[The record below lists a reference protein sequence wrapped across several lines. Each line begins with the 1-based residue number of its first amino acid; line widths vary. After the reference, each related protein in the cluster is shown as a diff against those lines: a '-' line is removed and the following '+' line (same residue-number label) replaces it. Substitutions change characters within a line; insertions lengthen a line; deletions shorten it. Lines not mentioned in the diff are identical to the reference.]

1 MGFVKFIG
9 EDAGNQ
15 FYGCLY
21 GGSLLTEKDGV
32 SKTKEIVHIL
42 ANGKFTTGYVNF
54 MKQHMPP
61 YRHIFVIVGIY
72 DANNFINN
80 ENIYFVDKSV
90 EILVKSEIRK
100 RLKQS
105 SKIIVSGVFNT
116 HVAVAFLG
124 RRQLRKTFLH
134 FWGGDFYC
142 LREPG
147 GRLKTRIKNILKIY
161 CCKKCAG
168 LIFLIDGEYD
178 NFFKITH
185 IANAHY
191 VAPMPRNTNRTL
203 RFADY
208 RADGTGAEMKKK
220 DSVNVLVGNS
230 ATETNHHLEVFE
242 MLKKFL
248 SRKIEVYV
256 PLSYGDAPYRK
267 MILHEGRRLL
277 GEAFHPIVEYM
288 KYEDY
293 VAFLAKMDIGVFNN
307 DRQQGM
313 GNITIMLALG
323 KKVYARDDTS
333 MWKRY
338 VNEGK
343 CIYPL
348 SRMKESDFD
357 AFIYFD
363 EKDKQKNEMLE
374 DSYDPVKA
382 TKEKWSFLF
391 GICCEPQYGK
401 E

>member
-1 MGFVKFIG
+1 M
-9 EDAGNQ
+9 
-15 FYGCLY
+15 
-21 GGSLLTEKDGV
+21 TEKDGS
-32 SKTKEIVHIL
+32 SKTKEIAHIL

-54 MKQHMPP
+54 MKQHMPL

-72 DANNFINN
+72 DANNFIDN
-80 ENIYFVDKSV
+80 ENIYLVNKSV
-90 EILVKSEIRK
+90 EILVNPEIRK

-105 SKIIVSGVFNT
+105 SQIIVSGVFNT
-116 HVAVAFLG
+116 HTAVAFLG
-124 RRQLRKTFLH
+124 KRQLGKTFLH

-142 LREPG
+142 LRESN
-147 GRLKTRIKNILKIY
+147 GRLKTRIKNVLKIY
-161 CCKKCAG
+161 CCRKCAG

-178 NFFKITH
+178 NFFEITH
-185 IANAHY
+185 IVNAHY

-208 RADGTGAEMKKK
+208 RTDGTGADRETK
-220 DSVNVLVGNS
+220 DCINVLVGNS

-248 SRKIEVYV
+248 PNKIEVYV
-256 PLSYGDAPYRK
+256 PLSYGDEPYRE
-267 MILHEGRRLL
+267 MILHEGRQLL
-277 GEAFHPIVEYM
+277 GEAFHPIVTYM

-293 VAFLAKMDIGVFNN
+293 VAFLAKMDIGIFNN

-338 VNEGK
+338 EREGK

-348 SRMKESDFD
+348 SGMKELDFN

-363 EKDKQKNEMLE
+363 EKEKQNNEMLE
-374 DSYDPVKA
+374 DSFDPIKT
-382 TKEKWSFLF
+382 TKEKWSNIFKISC
-391 GICCEPQYGK
+391 GP
-401 E
+401 